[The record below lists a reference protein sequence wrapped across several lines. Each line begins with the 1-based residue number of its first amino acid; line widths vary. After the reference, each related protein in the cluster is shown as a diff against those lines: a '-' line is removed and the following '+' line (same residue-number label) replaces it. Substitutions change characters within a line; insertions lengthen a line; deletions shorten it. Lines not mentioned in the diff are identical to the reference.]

1 MNLESRVALLESAAT
16 AQTERLR
23 AIENVC
29 EANQMQLAQLIEES
43 RGVLEMYSDLQG
55 AARAGVR
62 LQRFLA
68 WVAKWPLIGGGV
80 YLVIE
85 YLSKLPK

>member
-16 AQTERLR
+16 AQSERLR

-29 EANQMQLAQLIEES
+29 EANQMQLSQLIEES
-43 RGVLEMYSDLQG
+43 RGVLQMYSDLQG
-55 AARAGVR
+55 AARSGVR

-68 WVAKWPLIGGGV
+68 WVAKWPIIGGGV